1 MWASIAQ
8 FAGVAVSVVTLGF
21 AVITQARQ
29 SSQRK
34 YAARADTA
42 MRLLTTLQKI
52 DLGGIS
58 PKLDGSLAHKLHGEQ
73 VHGLQEVI
81 RVNIAEFE
89 ARAKRAG
96 FPLMLH
102 FLVGIY
108 GILVLVIAFGVAG
121 QAGQLQSDQRWV
133 GVLIVIALFGLG
145 GGMILDFVTVA
156 TRRIRARGARRK
168 AGLYEPSSLEVLSKL
183 YGTFILWRLRKR
195 GNRRCARTMDAS

>member
-21 AVITQARQ
+21 AVITQVRQ

-52 DLGGIS
+52 DVGGIS
-58 PKLDGSLAHKLHGEQ
+58 PKLDGSLAHKLHSEQ

-96 FPLMLH
+96 FPLVLH
-102 FLVGIY
+102 FLIGMY
-108 GILVLVIAFGVAG
+108 GILVIVIAFGTAG
-121 QAGQLQSDQRWV
+121 RVGQVQADQRWV
-133 GVLIVIALFGLG
+133 GVLIVAAIFILG

-156 TRRIRARGARRK
+156 AKRIKARDARRK
-168 AGLYEPSSLEVLSKL
+168 AGLYEPSSLEVWSKV
-183 YGTFILWRLRKR
+183 YGTFILWRRRKR
-195 GNRRCARTMDAS
+195 SDKRSARAIDAS